1 MQEKLAAAKNA
12 YQRRR
17 KHDRGKQQRR
27 HARRA
32 GPSFKRPME
41 TTSKAR
47 ANSGRKI
54 PVNIERQLGAA
65 ADQSTSSKFIL
76 SAMIIEQ
83 GDYL

>member
-1 MQEKLAAAKNA
+1 MTAASSKG
-12 YQRRR
+12 
-17 KHDRGKQQRR
+17 DMFE
-27 HARRA
+27 
-32 GPSFKRPME
+32 GPAHLSNDQPKAISME